1 MAENRFKQY
10 WTTDRIMRL
19 LIALTIAAALVVL
32 LNYLSDVL
40 LPFFV
45 ACLAAYLLEPL
56 VAWNMRVCRTRR
68 RGLGAAL
75 TLLEVT
81 SVLALAVYLF
91 VPTVVKEVGVLG
103 DILRSV
109 SSGEKEMPPLYRFVI
124 DFVNRYFNADS
135 IRDFMSGAHIDALLS
150 RGSSLLE
157 ESLGFVVRVLA
168 WMLTFIYVVFVIVDY
183 PQIVRGFKMIFP
195 RKYRTRGWSVVREVQ
210 GSMNG
215 YFRGQ
220 GFVAL
225 CAMAFY
231 CTGFSIVGLPLGI
244 PMGLLVGVLYMI
256 PYFQYVTLVPVAV
269 ICLIYS
275 FGGTTAFL
283 PEFGKCL
290 LVYLVS
296 QCVCDYVI
304 TPHVMGREIGLNP
317 AMILLSLSVW
327 GSLLGIIGMIIALP
341 ATALI
346 MTYYE
351 RYISNPAP
359 ARGGADEALKVGEG
373 EL

>member
-1 MAENRFKQY
+1 MAANSFKQY
-10 WTTDRIMRL
+10 WTSDRIMRL
-19 LIALTIAAALVVL
+19 IIALAIATALVFL

-45 ACLAAYLLEPL
+45 ACLVAYLLEPL
-56 VAWNMRVCRTRR
+56 VGWNMRLCRTRR
-68 RGLGAAL
+68 RALGGAL
-75 TLLEVT
+75 TLLEVLC
-81 SVLALAVYLF
+81 VLSGAVYLF
-91 VPTVVKEVGVLG
+91 VPSVVKDVGMLG

-109 SSGEKEMPPLYRFVI
+109 SSGEREMPAVYRFVI
-124 DFVNRYFNADS
+124 DFVNRYFSADS
-135 IRDFMSGAHIDALLS
+135 IREFIDGSHFDALLS

-157 ESLGFVVRVLA
+157 ESLSFVLRVLG
-168 WMLTFIYVVFVIVDY
+168 WMLTFIYVIFIIVDY
-183 PQIVRGFKMIFP
+183 PQIVRGFKMVFP
-195 RKYRTRGWSVVREVQ
+195 RKYRDRGWSVVREVQ
-210 GSMNG
+210 GSMNA

-225 CAMAFY
+225 CAAVFY
-231 CTGFSIVGLPLGI
+231 CTGFSIAGLPLAI
-244 PMGLLVGVLYMI
+244 PMGLLVGLLYMI
-256 PYFQYVTLVPVAV
+256 PYFQYVTLVPVGV

-275 FGGTTAFL
+275 LGGTVGFAA
-283 PEFGKCL
+283 EFGKCL

-304 TPHVMGREIGLNP
+304 TPHVMGREMGLNP

-327 GSLLGIIGMIIALP
+327 GALLGIIGMIIALP
-341 ATALI
+341 VTALI

-359 ARGGADEALKVGEG
+359 RDRSVGGEPLNSGES
-373 EL
+373 